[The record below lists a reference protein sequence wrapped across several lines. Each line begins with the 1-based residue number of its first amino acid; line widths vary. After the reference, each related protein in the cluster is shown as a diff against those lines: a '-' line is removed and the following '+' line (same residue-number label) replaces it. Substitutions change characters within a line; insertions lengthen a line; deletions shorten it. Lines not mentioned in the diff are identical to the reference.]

1 MKKFRKYLLRSLA
14 VLLGLVL
21 LAMIIIFSYVSVNKQ
36 KIIKQV
42 TSELSKKINGN
53 ASIGNVELS
62 FFRHFPKI
70 SVLLHNVKITDTM
83 YAQHRHPFFEAS
95 EVFVQLSIQKLFKKE
110 SPLNGLRINDASLY
124 IYTDTSGYSNDYLFK
139 QKKSAPE
146 KINQSESKNELQF
159 VELNNLRIIVN
170 DQKREKLHDL
180 VVKNMD
186 LDLNDKDIKTI
197 LFSVD
202 ADILVHSLA
211 FNLPRGSFLKEKR
224 FQADFKMRYDKLLQ
238 QLQFDSIDVRLEGH
252 PFNLSGKFDLS
263 GSTPQFGLNI
273 HTKNIL
279 YSNARSFL
287 PERISKSLSIVTIDN
302 PLDADAFIN
311 GPLKGGDPSIYI
323 KWSSKEVH
331 LSTPFL
337 DFDEAKFTGFFTN
350 EAVPGQPRKDPNSK
364 IVINNFNALWND
376 LPVQAHNIEIL
387 DLSTPTLT
395 CDLTS
400 AFPLA
405 TLNEIL
411 GTNSLQLTSGDA
423 EVNMTY
429 KGPLEKNDNS
439 NSFLNGTIKFKNGTV
454 LYTSRNVEMKK
465 VNATMIFKNSDVFI
479 ENFQTVVFNNT
490 FTMQGVAKN
499 LLTLINTGPNNINID
514 WNIYAPSLDLD
525 KFIYLLAAR
534 KKATVQRSK
543 KVKIANMAS
552 KIDGILDQGRL
563 QVQLKSDR
571 LTFRKFQAENVQANI
586 SLLTDSYILNN
597 VSMNHAGGRMSMNGS
612 LVPAQHN
619 NLVKLNMDVMDV
631 DVSRLFKAF
640 ENFGQDG
647 ITDKSLEGKLTAK
660 VKATLGL
667 NESGKVNPS
676 SLASTVDFSL
686 KNGALNNYEPVKK
699 MQRYVFKKRD
709 FDNIRFA
716 ELKNR
721 FDIKDQEVTINR
733 MEIQSSVF
741 SMFVEGLYSM
751 KGNTDISIQVPLNN
765 LKKRDST
772 YNPENIGTITKAGKS
787 IFLRGRTGADGSIKF
802 NIDLFNKYNKTKK
815 DK

>member
-1 MKKFRKYLLRSLA
+1 M
-14 VLLGLVL
+14 LGLAL

-36 KIIKQV
+36 KIIQQV

-83 YAQHRHPFFEAS
+83 YALHRHPFFEAS

-110 SPLNGLRINDASLY
+110 SPLNGLRINDAGLY

-159 VELNNLRIIVN
+159 VELNNLRIIIN

-224 FQADFKMRYDKLLQ
+224 FEADFKMRYDKLLQ
-238 QLQFDSIDVRLEGH
+238 QLQFDSIDIRLEGH

-311 GPLKGGDPSIYI
+311 GPLKGGEPGIYI
-323 KWSSKEVH
+323 KWSSKEVR

-337 DFDEAKFTGFFTN
+337 DFDEARFTGFFTN
-350 EAVPGQPRKDPNSK
+350 EAVPGQPRTDPNSK

-376 LPVQAHNIEIL
+376 LPVQAKNIEIL
-387 DLSTPTLT
+387 NLSTPTLT

-429 KGPLEKNDNS
+429 KGPIEKNDNN
-439 NSFLNGTIKFKNGTV
+439 NSFLNGSIKFKNGTV

-479 ENFQTVVFNNT
+479 ENFETVIFNNS

-499 LLTLINTGPNNINID
+499 LLTLINTGPNNIIID
-514 WNIYAPSLDLD
+514 WNIYAPSLELD
-525 KFIYLLAAR
+525 KFIYFLGPR
-534 KKATVQRSK
+534 KKTTVQKGK
-543 KVKIANMAS
+543 KVRIANVAS
-552 KIDGILDQGRL
+552 KIDEILDQGKL
-563 QVQLKSDR
+563 QVQLNSDR
-571 LTFRKFQAENVQANI
+571 LSFRKFQAENVQANM
-586 SLLTDSYILNN
+586 SLLTDSYIIND
-597 VSMNHAGGRMSMNGS
+597 VSMNHAGGRMRMNGS
-612 LVPAQHN
+612 LVPARQN

-647 ITDKSLEGKLTAK
+647 VTAQSLEGKLTAK

-667 NESGKVNPS
+667 NESGEVNPS
-676 SLASTVDFSL
+676 SLVSVVDFSL

-699 MQRYVFKKRD
+699 MQRYVFKNID

-716 ELKNR
+716 ELKNH
-721 FDIKDQEVTINR
+721 FDIKNQEVTINR

-751 KGNTDISIQVPLNN
+751 KGNTDISVQVPLNN
-765 LKKRDST
+765 LKKRDSA

-787 IFLRGRTGADGSIKF
+787 IFLRGRPGADGNIKF

-815 DK
+815 NK